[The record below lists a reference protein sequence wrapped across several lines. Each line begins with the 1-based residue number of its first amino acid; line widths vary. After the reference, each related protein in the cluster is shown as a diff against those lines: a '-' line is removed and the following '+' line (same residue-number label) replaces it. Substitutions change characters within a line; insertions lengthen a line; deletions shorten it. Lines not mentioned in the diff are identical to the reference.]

1 MQFLEQPV
9 VELVPHKLISL
20 MIAKLSQIIIKYVML
35 LIEPRISPLALLALV
50 WSAHSTAILQTAAVL
65 PVEISGEQDLVII
78 LGGLLAASNEAENG
92 LLLLHG
98 DGKDA
103 AACLEVVLEL
113 LMEVER
119 RLDLDEGAEFGVVV
133 LDVVATLLILLDEG
147 VLPAHGNVV
156 DADIGVVAAA

>member
-50 WSAHSTAILQTAAVL
+50 WSAYSAAILQTAAVL
-65 PVEISGEQDLVII
+65 SVEIPGEQDLVII